1 MYTNILYGGMG
12 MFKTEFILPKNKRFN
27 EILDLDSSYFLNIIL
42 AFFIGRANIMD
53 KLTPFGI
60 AFIAA
65 YLITGKFNLFLFLS
79 TILGMMTFQGVAGL
93 EYLLAISLI
102 FIIYN
107 KYEKKVKTNLIK
119 SSLLIGIIFTLTRF
133 LILLLFKNIFIYDIF
148 IIIFEGITVFTLSYI
163 FSYGLSTEAVNK
175 AYSNEKIICS
185 FILLSLIIS
194 GIGDISILGM
204 SIKNIINTVI
214 ILYFAYS
221 EGAFIGGAIGISLGL
236 TNYISQTEMP
246 FILAIYALG
255 GLLSGLFRE
264 LGRIGSIL
272 GFLIG
277 TSIVSF
283 YINGYIISFINL
295 RELILSIILFYTIY
309 KPLNLYI
316 SNHID
321 ILVGRNKEENYFKRK
336 EELIVNRLNQISSVF
351 KDLGKGFKNST
362 EIDFTIDPKEAYGL
376 VDNVANS
383 ICAKCGM
390 NRFCWE
396 EGFYTTYYAIFNM
409 VSILEEKESLIE
421 DNIPISIRDYCINKE
436 KLVEEINRNFSTFQ
450 INANWRKK
458 ILENRVLVS
467 DQLKEVANIIDNMTK
482 DIYKNPIFKEDIEE
496 VIFANLKNS
505 RIDVRAVTVIE
516 LEDKNFEIYVDIDKA
531 YKKINE
537 RENIRKIVS
546 DSINVPLKF
555 CMVHGRGQEEKVKY
569 KLIKS
574 NRYNALTRVI
584 SKANDIN
591 NISGDNY
598 TFGEEEN
605 GYFVALSDGMGIGD
619 KANTESS
626 IAINLLESFLE
637 AKFDK
642 GLALK
647 TINSILRLKSSEE
660 IFATLDISLMDLCTG
675 KLQII
680 KSGSSAT
687 FIKKKDKVKVINP
700 NSLPVG
706 ILEDVDFNTYEEYLE
721 DGDIVIMMSDGVL
734 EANENILNKEKWIK
748 NIIKDIDSVNP
759 TTIAQSILSKVGE
772 HPNSGKDD
780 MTILVT
786 KIWKTV

>member
-1 MYTNILYGGMG
+1 
-12 MFKTEFILPKNKRFN
+12 MFKAELILPKNKRFN
-27 EILDLDSSYFLNIIL
+27 KILDLDSSYFLNIIL

-60 AFIAA
+60 GFIAA

-79 TILGMMTFQGVAGL
+79 TILGMMTFQGLAGL

-107 KYEKKVKTNLIK
+107 KYEKKAKTTLIK
-119 SSLLIGIIFTLTRF
+119 SSLIIGIIFTLTR
-133 LILLLFKNIFIYDIF
+133 LSIILLFKNIFIYDIF

-163 FSYGLSTEAVNK
+163 FSYGLSTESVNK
-175 AYSNEKIICS
+175 AYSNEKIICF

-194 GIGDISILGM
+194 GIGDLSILGM
-204 SIKNIINTVI
+204 SIKNIINAVI

-246 FILAIYALG
+246 FMLAIYALG

-264 LGRIGSIL
+264 LGKTGSIL

-309 KPLNLYI
+309 RPLNSYI
-316 SNHID
+316 SGHVD
-321 ILVGRNKEENYFKRK
+321 ILVGRNKEENYFQRK
-336 EELIVNRLNQISSVF
+336 EELIVNRLNQVSNVF

-362 EIDFTIDPKEAYGL
+362 EMDFTIDPKEAYSL
-376 VDNVANS
+376 VDKVANS

-390 NRFCWE
+390 RRFCWE

-409 VSILEEKESLIE
+409 VSVLEEKKPLVEN
-421 DNIPISIRDYCINKE
+421 NIPISIRDYCINKE
-436 KLVEEINRNFSTFQ
+436 KLIGEINRNFATFQ
-450 INANWRKK
+450 INASWKKK
-458 ILENRVLVS
+458 ILENRILVS

-496 VIFANLKNS
+496 VIFANLKNN
-505 RIDVRAVTVIE
+505 RIDVEAVTVIE
-516 LEDKNFEIYVDIDKA
+516 LEDEDFEIYVDIDKA

-537 RENIRKIVS
+537 GENIRKIVS
-546 DSINVPLKF
+546 NSINTTLKL
-555 CMVHGRGQEEKVKY
+555 CMVYGRGQAEKMKY

-584 SKANDIN
+584 SKANSIN

-605 GYFVALSDGMGIGD
+605 GYFVALSDGMGIGS
-619 KANTESS
+619 KANAESS

-637 AKFDK
+637 ANFDK
-642 GLALK
+642 ALALR
-647 TINSILRLKSSEE
+647 TINSILRLKSNEE

-734 EANENILNKEKWIK
+734 EANENALNKEKWIK
-748 NIIKDIDSVNP
+748 NIIEDIDSVNP
-759 TTIAQSILSKVGE
+759 TTIAQSILNKVAE
-772 HPNSGKDD
+772 QPNSGKDD